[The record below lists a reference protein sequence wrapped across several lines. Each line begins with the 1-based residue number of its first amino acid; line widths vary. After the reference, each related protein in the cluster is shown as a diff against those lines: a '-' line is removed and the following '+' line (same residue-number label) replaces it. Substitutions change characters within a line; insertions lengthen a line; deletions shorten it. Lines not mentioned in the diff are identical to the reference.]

1 MYPIEGYVLDNQ
13 GKPITG
19 AVVSIQG
26 TGRKALTDE
35 IGLFRLDADFSHPIT
50 IRADGMENQSLS
62 IQPFLQNTS
71 EPYPIRLQPKGS
83 NRIYTSVEEMP
94 EYPGG
99 MKAFQEYLDRKITY
113 PEALKKNKT
122 EGIVIIQ
129 FVVEK
134 DGSISTPHVVRPL
147 EATLDTLALK
157 AIQEMPRWTAG
168 KDHGT
173 TVRCRYSLPVSF
185 KVPEEKVAATPSSR
199 RRRPDTADKPQPVR
213 PVFKLGWLKPQPLF
227 IPPRPA
233 VIPEKLPLK

>member
-1 MYPIEGYVLDNQ
+1 
-13 GKPITG
+13 
-19 AVVSIQG
+19 
-26 TGRKALTDE
+26 
-35 IGLFRLDADFSHPIT
+35 
-50 IRADGMENQSLS
+50 MENQSLS

-134 DGSISTPHVVRPL
+134 T
-147 EATLDTLALK
+147 E
-157 AIQEMPRWTAG
+157 
-168 KDHGT
+168 
-173 TVRCRYSLPVSF
+173 VSQLL
-185 KVPEEKVAATPSSR
+185 T
-199 RRRPDTADKPQPVR
+199 
-213 PVFKLGWLKPQPLF
+213 
-227 IPPRPA
+227 
-233 VIPEKLPLK
+233 

>member
-1 MYPIEGYVLDNQ
+1 
-13 GKPITG
+13 
-19 AVVSIQG
+19 
-26 TGRKALTDE
+26 
-35 IGLFRLDADFSHPIT
+35 
-50 IRADGMENQSLS
+50 MENLSLS

-147 EATLDTLALK
+147 EATL
-157 AIQEMPRWTAG
+157 IPR
-168 KDHGT
+168 
-173 TVRCRYSLPVSF
+173 R
-185 KVPEEKVAATPSSR
+185 
-199 RRRPDTADKPQPVR
+199 
-213 PVFKLGWLKPQPLF
+213 
-227 IPPRPA
+227 
-233 VIPEKLPLK
+233 